1 MAKLSMLDRIL
12 LLLTGLLAAYQV
24 VAGIDGKPTM
34 VIVAYTVA
42 FGVLLIAG
50 LLILIIGMEILDS
63 SFVAIVATLIPLSL
77 SLGIV
82 AEHFPEWQ
90 TTYLLLVVVG
100 FVLVL
105 ATRLLLPGNL
115 ATLSLM
121 VVHGISGLLIF
132 GLPFYLSLT
141 GRTPLGFLL
150 VGVGG
155 GLIGLGGL
163 LLSFLKTGHPILSR
177 SMILAVLSGLLVL
190 MTAAFVFGFYLA

>member
-1 MAKLSMLDRIL
+1 MKRSVLDRIF

-77 SLGIV
+77 SMGIV
-82 AEHFPEWQ
+82 AEYFPEWQ
-90 TTYLLLVVVG
+90 TTYLLMVVIG

-105 ATRLLLPGNL
+105 ATRLLMPGKL

-132 GLPFYLSLT
+132 GLPIYLSLS
-141 GRTPLGFLL
+141 GEAALGFIL

-177 SMILAVLSGLLVL
+177 NSILAVLPGLLLL
-190 MTAAFVFGFYLA
+190 MTATFVFGFYLA